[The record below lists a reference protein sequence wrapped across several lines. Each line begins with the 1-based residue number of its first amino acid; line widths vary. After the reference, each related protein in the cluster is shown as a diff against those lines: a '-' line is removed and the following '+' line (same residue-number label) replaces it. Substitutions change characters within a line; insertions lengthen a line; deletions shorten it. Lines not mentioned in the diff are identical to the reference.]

1 MRGAASSLE
10 GLNPQQREAVL
21 APPGA
26 SLVLAG
32 AGSGKT
38 RVIVHRI
45 LRLLEEGLRPE
56 EVLAITFTQKA
67 AGEMRARLGAALGSG
82 GRGLWVGTFHAVC
95 ARILRAEAEA
105 AGLPAEFV
113 VCSRGECLTLLKR
126 EMAALNVSPERYAP
140 KAILERIGFLKTSGA
155 PAAEAGLP
163 FSLDAVA
170 ARVAPGYAR
179 ALRAAGA
186 VDFDDLLCLPI
197 RLFER
202 HPEIRERYQRRF
214 REVLVDEY
222 QDTNAVQSRLVALF
236 AGGHGRVFA
245 VGDDDQSIYRWRG
258 AEVENIRRFERD
270 FPGAR
275 VFRLEENYRSSRRIL
290 AVAGALMAGAR
301 GRREKRLFTQNP
313 PGGAVAFLSA
323 PDPQVEAQMILER
336 LAALGAGS
344 AFPWGE
350 AAVFYRTNTQSRPL
364 EEEARRRGIPSQVVK
379 GVRFF
384 DRAEVQD
391 LAAYL
396 RVVLRPGDAPAFSR
410 IVNRP
415 SRGLGVER
423 LKAISGEE
431 NALTPALARR
441 ALEEGR
447 LRGQAAETLAG
458 LLQALGSL
466 SALRLGPA
474 ALLKL
479 ILERT
484 GYRAW
489 LKESAEK
496 STSFERRRAAAQA
509 LEGVAEFVAAAEA
522 FEERVR
528 EEEGIPPESREAA
541 ALFLEE
547 LALMGEADELETEG
561 GKLSLMT
568 LHAAKG
574 LEFRAV
580 AIAGVQEGLLP
591 HGRSAE
597 DAESLEEER
606 RLLYVGMTRA
616 KEHLVLAW
624 ARERRPEGPE
634 AGGSWA
640 SRPSRF
646 LAGLGEDLLAREGDH
661 SARPERTRGGERA
674 GFRFS
679 PWREA
684 PAPRLATAAEGE
696 ISAPPPAALG
706 PFHPGAEVEHDRFG
720 RGKITAREGTGERT
734 IVTVRFERV
743 GEKKLVLG
751 FASLRPANGGV
762 DAGKSP
768 KV

>member
-1 MRGAASSLE
+1 MMGRAAYLK

-26 SLVLAG
+26 NLVLAG

-67 AGEMRARLGAALGSG
+67 AGEMRERLRAALGPRV
-82 GRGLWVGTFHAVC
+82 RGMWVGTFHAVC

-105 AGLPAEFV
+105 AGLPPEFV
-113 VCSRGECLTLLKR
+113 VCSRGECLTLIKR
-126 EMAALNVSPERYAP
+126 EMAAAGVSPERHAP
-140 KAILERIGFLKTSGA
+140 RAVLERIGYIKTSGQV
-155 PAAEAGLP
+155 PGGDGLP

-170 ARVAPGYAR
+170 ARIAPRYER
-179 ALRAAGA
+179 SLRAAGA
-186 VDFDDLLCLPI
+186 VDFDDLLCMPI
-197 RLFER
+197 RLFEAR
-202 HPEIRERYQRRF
+202 PGIRESYQRRF
-214 REVLVDEY
+214 GEVLVDEY
-222 QDTNAVQSRLVALF
+222 QDTNSVQSRLVALF
-236 AGGHGRVFA
+236 AGGSGRVFA

-270 FPGAR
+270 FPGAG
-275 VFRLEENYRSSRRIL
+275 VFRLEENYRSSGRVL
-290 AVAGALMAGAR
+290 AAAGGVMAGAR
-301 GRREKRLFTQNP
+301 GRREKKLFTQNP
-313 PGGAVAFLSA
+313 PGAPVVFLSA
-323 PDPQVEAQMILER
+323 PDPQVEAQMLLQR
-336 LAALGAGS
+336 LTALGAGS
-344 AFPWGE
+344 AFPWE
-350 AAVFYRTNTQSRPL
+350 ETAVFYRTNTQSRPL
-364 EEEARRRGIPSQVVK
+364 EEEARRRGIPCQVVK

-415 SRGLGVER
+415 PRGLGAER
-423 LKAISGEE
+423 LKAIAEE
-431 NALTPALARR
+431 EGTLTPELARK
-441 ALEEGR
+441 ALEEGKVK
-447 LRGQAAETLAG
+447 GQAAEGLAG
-458 LLQALGSL
+458 LLDAFASL

-474 ALLKL
+474 ALLKM

-489 LKESAEK
+489 LKETAGKSA
-496 STSFERRRAAAQA
+496 SVERRRSAVQA
-509 LEGVAEFVAAAEA
+509 VEGAAEFVAAAEA
-522 FEERVR
+522 FEERIR
-528 EEEGIPPESREAA
+528 EEEGILPESREAA

-547 LALMGEADELETEG
+547 LALMGEADELESEG

-580 AIAGVQEGLLP
+580 GIAGVQEGLLP
-591 HGRSAE
+591 HSRSAE
-597 DAESLEEER
+597 DPEAFEEER

-624 ARERRPEGPE
+624 ARERRPEGPD

-646 LAGLGEDLLAREGDH
+646 VAGLGEDIVEREGDH
-661 SARPERTRGGERA
+661 SPAAQRARGGERG
-674 GFRFS
+674 GFRHS
-679 PWREA
+679 PRKEA
-684 PAPRLATAAEGE
+684 APPRFPAAEQGKV
-696 ISAPPPAALG
+696 SPPPAALG
-706 PFHPGAEVEHDRFG
+706 PFHPGARVRHEKFG
-720 RGKITAREGTGERT
+720 PGVIAAREGTGERT
-734 IVTVRFERV
+734 VVTVKFERV
-743 GEKKLVLG
+743 GVKKLVLS
-751 FASLRPANGGV
+751 FAHLQPAGGAV
-762 DAGKSP
+762 DAGESRT
-768 KV
+768 V

>member
-1 MRGAASSLE
+1 MMGGAGSLD

-21 APPGA
+21 APSGA
-26 SLVLAG
+26 NLVLAG

-38 RVIVHRI
+38 RVIVRRI

-67 AGEMRARLGAALGSG
+67 AGEMRERLRAALGPR
-82 GRGLWVGTFHAVC
+82 GRGMWVGTFHAVC
-95 ARILRAEAEA
+95 ARILRVEAEA
-105 AGLPAEFV
+105 AGLPPGFV

-126 EMAALNVSPERYAP
+126 EMAAAGVNPERYAP
-140 KAILERIGFLKTSGA
+140 KAVLERIGFLKTSSA
-155 PAAEAGLP
+155 PAGADGLP

-170 ARVAPGYAR
+170 MRLASRYER
-179 ALRAAGA
+179 ALWGAGA
-186 VDFDDLLCLPI
+186 VDFDDLLCMPI

-202 HPEIRERYQRRF
+202 HPGIREQYQKRF
-214 REVLVDEY
+214 GEVLVDEY
-222 QDTNAVQSRLVALF
+222 QDTNPVQSRLVALF
-236 AGGHGRVFA
+236 AGGSGRVFA

-290 AVAGALMAGAR
+290 AAAGGVMEGAR

-313 PGGAVAFLSA
+313 PGPPVAFLSA
-323 PDPQVEAQMILER
+323 PDPQVEAQMILQR
-336 LAALGAGS
+336 LAGVGAGNG
-344 AFPWGE
+344 FPWGE

-364 EEEARRRGIPSQVVK
+364 EEEARRRGVPCQVVK

-396 RVVLRPGDAPAFSR
+396 RVVLRPEDALAFSR

-415 SRGLGVER
+415 PRGLGAER
-423 LKAISGEE
+423 LKSIAEE
-431 NALTPALARR
+431 EGILTPARARK
-441 ALEEGR
+441 ALDEGR
-447 LRGQAAETLAG
+447 VRGQAAGTLAG
-458 LLQALGSL
+458 LLDVLSSL

-474 ALLKL
+474 ALLKA

-489 LKESAEK
+489 MKEAAEK
-496 STSFERRRAAAQA
+496 STSIERRRAGAQA
-509 LEGVAEFVAAAEA
+509 IEGAAEFVAAAEA
-522 FEERVR
+522 FEERAR
-528 EEEGIPPESREAA
+528 EEEGILPESREAS

-547 LALMGEADELETEG
+547 LALMGEADELEAEG

-580 AIAGVQEGLLP
+580 GIVGVQEGLLP
-591 HGRSAE
+591 HSRSAE
-597 DAESLEEER
+597 EPEAFEEER

-624 ARERRPEGPE
+624 ARERRPEGP
-634 AGGSWA
+634 GSGSWA
-640 SRPSRF
+640 ARPSRF
-646 LAGLGEDLLAREGDH
+646 VAGLGEDVIEREEDH
-661 SARPERTRGGERA
+661 APAAGRARGGERS
-674 GFRFS
+674 GFRYS
-679 PWREA
+679 PRKEAA
-684 PAPRLATAAEGE
+684 PARLPEAEGE
-696 ISAPPPAALG
+696 KVSPPPAALG
-706 PFHPGAEVEHDRFG
+706 PFHPGAQVVHAKFG
-720 RGKITAREGTGERT
+720 PGIISAREGTGERAV
-734 IVTVRFERV
+734 VTVKFDHV
-743 GEKKLVLG
+743 GAKKLVLG
-751 FASLRPANGGV
+751 FAPLQPAGGGV
-762 DAGKSP
+762 DAGESST
-768 KV
+768 V